1 MNTNSPLITPPQ
13 ELDLSQLQQVAGGVQ
28 SVEAQPQWDAAPYLS
43 APPSL
48 DWAAFP
54 TV

>member
-1 MNTNSPLITPPQ
+1 MNTTSPLITPPQ

-28 SVEAQPQWDAAPYLS
+28 SVEAQPQWESYPFMS

-48 DWAAFP
+48 DVDFTP
-54 TV
+54 FV

>member
-1 MNTNSPLITPPQ
+1 MNTNRPLIAPPQ

-28 SVEAQPQWDAAPYLS
+28 SVEAQPQWDSFPCVS
-43 APPSL
+43 IPPSL
-48 DWAAFP
+48 EWEAFP